1 MARTKSYERQILN
14 AINRTD
20 ERLKNVQAT
29 FDVGSEQYQRYVNS
43 ITASLPPGSYTLNEK
58 TGEIYIPR
66 SKENLKSLKLEQLRA
81 PSHLPTARQ
90 SIKAQKKEMQAEA
103 EPGEEISDEDA
114 LRELNAKTF
123 VQNREDSKG
132 KIKYSENMRADL
144 SKKGKKSYSELKD
157 IIEKGEAKDAGGQ
170 EKEKADIRRQ
180 RNREA
185 SKRYYERNRER
196 ILANRKAKRAAA
208 RVSANI

>member
-1 MARTKSYERQILN
+1 MARTKSYERKILN

-20 ERLKNVQAT
+20 ERLKGVKAT
-29 FDVGSEQYQRYVNS
+29 FDIGSEQYQRYVNS
-43 ITASLPPGSYTLNEK
+43 ITASLPPGSYKLNEE
-58 TGEIYIPR
+58 TGEIYISR

-90 SIKAQKKEMQAEA
+90 SIKAQKREMQADA

-132 KIKYSENMRADL
+132 KIKYSESMRADL
-144 SKKGKKSYSELKD
+144 SKKGKKSYSKLKD
-157 IIEKGEAKDAGGQ
+157 IIEKGETKESNEE
-170 EKEKADIRRQ
+170 EKKKSIKRQ

-196 ILANRKAKRAAA
+196 ILEKRRAKRAAT
-208 RVSANI
+208 RVSSGI

>member
-1 MARTKSYERQILN
+1 MARTKSYEKQILN

-20 ERLKNVQAT
+20 ERLKGVKAT
-29 FDVGSEQYQRYVNS
+29 FDVDSEQYQRYVNS
-43 ITASLPPGSYTLNEK
+43 ITASLPPGSYKLNET

-66 SKENLKSLKLEQLRA
+66 SKENIKSLKLEQLRA
-81 PSHLPTARQ
+81 LSHLPTARQ
-90 SIKAQKKEMQAEA
+90 SIKAQKREMQADA

-132 KIKYSENMRADL
+132 KIKYSESMRADL
-144 SKKGKKSYSELKD
+144 SEKGKKSYSKLMD
-157 IIEKGEAKDAGGQ
+157 IIKKGDAKESNEEEKK
-170 EKEKADIRRQ
+170 KSIKRQ

-196 ILANRKAKRAAA
+196 ILEKRRAKRAAA
-208 RVSANI
+208 RISSGI

>member
-20 ERLKNVQAT
+20 ERLKGVKAA
-29 FDVGSEQYQRYVNS
+29 FDIGSEQYQRYVNS
-43 ITASLPPGSYTLNEK
+43 ITAALPPEAYTLDEE

-66 SKENLKSLKLEQLRA
+66 SKKNLKTLKLEQLRK

-90 SIKAQKKEMQAEA
+90 SIKAQKREMQADA

-132 KIKYSENMRADL
+132 KIKYSESMRADL
-144 SKKGKKSYSELKD
+144 LKKGKKSYSELKD
-157 IIEKGEAKDAGGQ
+157 IIEKGDAKDAGQ

-196 ILANRKAKRAAA
+196 ILANRRAKRAAA